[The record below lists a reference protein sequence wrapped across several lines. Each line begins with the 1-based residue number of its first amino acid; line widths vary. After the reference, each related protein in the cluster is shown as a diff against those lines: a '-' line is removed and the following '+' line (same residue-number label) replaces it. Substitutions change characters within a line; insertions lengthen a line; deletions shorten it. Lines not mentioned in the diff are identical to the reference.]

1 MKFKAAVLVESKK
14 PLIIDYI
21 EVPSLRF
28 GQVLVKLYC
37 SSICGAQLNEIN
49 AVKGPDVFLPHLL
62 GHEGSG
68 EVLECGEGVTTVAT
82 GNRVVLHWRKGSGIH
97 APAPEYKSESLGK
110 VNAGWVT
117 TFNEYAVVSENRLTV
132 VPDDFSPECGALMGC
147 AVTTAFGTLNNDA
160 RLRIGESIAIF
171 GTGGVGLSMVQ
182 GAAMLSAHPI
192 IAVDIHKNR
201 LELARKLGATH
212 IINSQNQSP
221 ETLIRE
227 IVGKKGVDVAVDN
240 TGIPKVVEMAY
251 RITNEQ
257 GRTLLVGVMTK
268 GESASI
274 YTYPLH
280 FDKKIIGSSGGHCRP
295 EIDITNYV
303 RLCEAGK
310 LSLKELIGRRY
321 SLDQINEALADM
333 RNGVVAGR
341 CMITLAEFG

>member
-14 PLIIDYI
+14 PLVIDNI
-21 EVPSLRF
+21 EVPPLRF

-37 SSICGAQLNEIN
+37 SSICGAQFNEIN
-49 AVKGPDVFLPHLL
+49 AVKGPDAFLPHLL

-68 EVLECGEGVTTVAT
+68 EVLECGEGVTTVLP
-82 GNRVVLHWRKGSGIH
+82 GNRVVLHWRKGSGIQ
-97 APAPEYKSESLGK
+97 APAPVYKSESLGK

-132 VPDDFSPECGALMGC
+132 VSDDFNPEYGALMGC

-160 RLRIGESIAIF
+160 RLRIGESIAIL

-182 GAAMLSAHPI
+182 GAAMLSAYPI
-192 IAVDIHKNR
+192 IAVDLHNNR

-212 IINSQNQSP
+212 VINSQNQNP

-240 TGIPKVVEMAY
+240 TGIPEVVEMAY
-251 RITNEQ
+251 RITNEH

-268 GESASI
+268 GESARI

-280 FDKKIIGSSGGHCRP
+280 FDQEIIGSSGGHCRP
-295 EIDITNYV
+295 DIDIPHYV

-310 LSLKELIGRRY
+310 LKLEMMVGRRY

-333 RNGVVAGR
+333 GNGAVAGR
-341 CMITLAEFG
+341 CMINMAECD

>member
-14 PLIIDYI
+14 SLVIDNI
-21 EVPSLRF
+21 EVLPLRF

-37 SSICGAQLNEIN
+37 SSICGAQINEID
-49 AVKGPDVFLPHLL
+49 AVKGPDAFLPHLL

-68 EVLECGEGVTTVAT
+68 EVMECGEGVTTVAP

-97 APAPEYKSESLGK
+97 APTPEYKSKKLGK
-110 VNAGWVT
+110 INAGWVT

-132 VPDDFSPECGALMGC
+132 VPDNFDPEYGALMGC

-160 RLRIGESIAIF
+160 RLRIGESIAIL
-171 GTGGVGLSMVQ
+171 GTGGLGLSMVQ

-192 IAVDIHKNR
+192 IAVDLHNDR
-201 LELARKLGATH
+201 LELARKLGATRV
-212 IINSQNQSP
+212 INSRNQDA
-221 ETLIRE
+221 EAEIRK
-227 IVGKKGVDVAVDN
+227 IAGKEGVDVAVDN
-240 TGIPKVVEMAY
+240 TGVPEVLEMAF
-251 RITNEQ
+251 RTTSPR
-257 GRTLLVGVMTK
+257 GRTILVGVMTK
-268 GESASI
+268 GERASI

-280 FDKKIIGSSGGHCRP
+280 FDQEIIGSSGGHCRP
-295 EIDITNYV
+295 EIDIPNYV

-333 RNGVVAGR
+333 RNGTVAGR
-341 CMITLAEFG
+341 CMITIAKND